1 MKRKRI
7 TSSWR
12 RVSSAR
18 EDIEGKGR
26 LFLGVRRVLADLL
39 LDHVLAVDSELS
51 LLRPHPIR
59 LLDTEVLEEK
69 LGAVLESEKTR
80 LGVAEAEA

>member
-1 MKRKRI
+1 M

-18 EDIEGKGR
+18 EHIEGGEGKGQ
-26 LFLGVRRVLADLL
+26 LLLGVRGVLADLF
-39 LDHVLAVDSELS
+39 LDHVLAVENELS

-69 LGAVLESEKTR
+69 LGAVL
-80 LGVAEAEA
+80 